1 MVHLDRERQE
11 EISLIYKL
19 IKEKNKMRKE
29 KMEFKNC
36 FVYNLREEELILW
49 NVGVIQ
55 LKIKW

>member
-36 FVYNLREEELILW
+36 FVYNLREEELIL
-49 NVGVIQ
+49 
-55 LKIKW
+55 